1 MMTNI
6 STSSNTSHHNH
17 NKFKFFSHSEE
28 LLTTLFILYRFCKYY
43 KMVATPPSSHN
54 FLGLAYLLL
63 VAASYPKFQSSKTI
77 KTNEKTKLG
86 QNFSKLLLCGDYRQ
100 QIYCLRN
107 EMSKEV
113 QKNKKKKTSL
123 KLAISDSAS
132 QASVSV
138 S

>member
-86 QNFSKLLLCGDYRQ
+86 
-100 QIYCLRN
+100 
-107 EMSKEV
+107 
-113 QKNKKKKTSL
+113 
-123 KLAISDSAS
+123 
-132 QASVSV
+132 
-138 S
+138 